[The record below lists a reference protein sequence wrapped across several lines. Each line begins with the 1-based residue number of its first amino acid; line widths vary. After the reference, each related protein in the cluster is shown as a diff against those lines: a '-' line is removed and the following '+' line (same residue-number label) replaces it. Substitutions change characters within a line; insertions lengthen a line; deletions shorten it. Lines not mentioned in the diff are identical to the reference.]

1 MNKFNNLEWLSQ
13 FDEDQY
19 EILYNAY
26 KSGLSLEDIDKI
38 DDPRFKPSQLTV
50 LVDALKNNVDVTK
63 FNRPEYNYLQ
73 MEEISK
79 ALQKGLDIMPLISP
93 RTGEREIQQIRL
105 GLENGLTKEQINEY
119 NKPIYTYRQ
128 MSQLR
133 QGLEQGLDIKE
144 FDNPDLNY
152 KQMQEI
158 RKSLLSVK
166 PLGESVNNLSSFI
179 INPED
184 NIELAKELTPIV
196 DKLKNNLKIKVV
208 RDMCGPIAWE
218 TYYALKDLGYN
229 VKVVNG
235 TFTIDN
241 LDIINKKDFSKEE
254 QREIIKLYG
263 DFSNKHLQEYI
274 KNKELDEMEFKEINH
289 YWNKIDNL
297 IIDLSVSMFYK
308 AMNSKITSNN
318 YKMKRESG

>member
-26 KSGLSLEDIDKI
+26 KNGLSLEDIDKI
-38 DDPRFKPSQLTV
+38 DNPRFKPSQLTV
-50 LVDALKNNVDVTK
+50 LVDALKNKVDVTN

-93 RTGEREIQQIRL
+93 RTGEREIQQVRL
-105 GLENGLTKEQINEY
+105 GLEKGLTKEQINEY
-119 NKPIYTYRQ
+119 NKSIYTYRQ

-158 RKSLLSVK
+158 RTNMLR
-166 PLGESVNNLSSFI
+166 GE
-179 INPED
+179 
-184 NIELAKELTPIV
+184 
-196 DKLKNNLKIKVV
+196 
-208 RDMCGPIAWE
+208 
-218 TYYALKDLGYN
+218 
-229 VKVVNG
+229 
-235 TFTIDN
+235 
-241 LDIINKKDFSKEE
+241 
-254 QREIIKLYG
+254 
-263 DFSNKHLQEYI
+263 
-274 KNKELDEMEFKEINH
+274 
-289 YWNKIDNL
+289 
-297 IIDLSVSMFYK
+297 
-308 AMNSKITSNN
+308 
-318 YKMKRESG
+318 